1 MKKPN
6 TYTLRIRGSH
16 PAKLPLDRLALYLAE
31 LAKLLGEK
39 EHIHLDRVSIGSAA
53 LKVWAEPEAAP
64 SVTKRV
70 NAAVRNSAQANKEAL
85 RALDSINELLK
96 ADGKSAELKNPDG
109 AVIYP
114 FPGGKKAAPMKELV
128 IDQECT
134 VTGQVIKIGGR
145 DDTIPLLIKDTDGVE
160 YQCTIKGEQLAR
172 EIATHYLS
180 EPIEVSGKGKWRR
193 TSGGKWILE
202 QLTVKSWTPLS
213 TDWDAA
219 YKLMSQIAS
228 GWNEVP
234 DIEARCSEIRKGH

>member
-6 TYTLRIRGSH
+6 TYTLRIIGSH

-31 LAKLLGEK
+31 LAKLLGDKEK
-39 EHIHLDRVSIGSAA
+39 IHFDKVSIGSAA

-64 SVTKRV
+64 LVSKRV
-70 NAAVRNSAQANKEAL
+70 TAAVSNSSIANKEAL
-85 RALDSINELLK
+85 RALVAINDLLIV
-96 ADGKSAELKNPDG
+96 DGKRAELKNPEG

-114 FPGGKKAAPMKELV
+114 FPGGKKATSMKEML
-128 IDQECT
+128 IDQECS

-145 DDTIPLLIKDTDGVE
+145 DDTIPLWLKDTDGVE
-160 YQCTIKGEQLAR
+160 YQCTVKGEQLAR
-172 EIATHYLS
+172 EIATHYLRD
-180 EPIEVSGKGKWRR
+180 PIEVSGKGKWRR
-193 TSGGKWILE
+193 TTEGKWVLE

-219 YKLMSQIAS
+219 YKLMGQIAS
-228 GWNEVP
+228 GWNDVP